1 MDIPVW
7 QRCLGFLIYLFP
19 WSDAIPFGR
28 GFDGVFNQIPLL
40 GLLTLPA
47 LPFAALELIPLGLGG
62 LLLFFVLLFAVVRNA
77 NVPYFIRFNT
87 LQALL
92 IDIMLI
98 ALNFAIGAV
107 LTPVLPGSLLISTLN
122 SAVVLAVLAI
132 WIFAT
137 VECIRGREP
146 DLPGISPAVRMQ
158 LY

>member
-1 MDIPVW
+1 M
-7 QRCLGFLIYLFP
+7 
-19 WSDAIPFGR
+19 
-28 GFDGVFNQIPLL
+28 
-40 GLLTLPA
+40 
-47 LPFAALELIPLGLGG
+47 
-62 LLLFFVLLFAVVRNA
+62 LLFAVVRNA
-77 NVPYFIRFNT
+77 DVPYFIRFNT

-92 IDIMLI
+92 IDIVLI
-98 ALNFAIGAV
+98 ALNLAIGAI